1 VRSPTKP
8 TALALRRSGICAM
21 LACRTSL
28 WRLITRSGERARRS
42 FRDAAWWRAPV
53 DIRPELTDGTAA
65 RRSGDARAPGAESSR
80 ATGFSGKPD
89 VGEPFEQD
97 PNHDLTM
104 EATSPTSRSNGT
116 SRPKAL
122 TATTQF
128 DRRQGTTARR
138 RPSPA
143 QSKTDG
149 STATVGLDWPT
160 RFGRGDAISS
170 IARSSAWQPMDG

>member
-1 VRSPTKP
+1 
-8 TALALRRSGICAM
+8 
-21 LACRTSL
+21 
-28 WRLITRSGERARRS
+28 
-42 FRDAAWWRAPV
+42 
-53 DIRPELTDGTAA
+53 
-65 RRSGDARAPGAESSR
+65 
-80 ATGFSGKPD
+80 
-89 VGEPFEQD
+89 
-97 PNHDLTM
+97 M

-160 RFGRGDAISS
+160 RFGPRRRDQLDRALVRLATHGRLIAESRSDALRVSCQMADSRSKIRLVRLRDLFMLYLSS
-170 IARSSAWQPMDG
+170 GSSDSLWI